1 MNDKVYADCL
11 RLLAFE
17 ENEIPQILPDWRMA
31 AEKLGLSKED
41 VEHATNEWIP
51 QNWEVDHLGSRMA
64 MGAFLREAI
73 DLCKATEYK
82 KRGVKI
88 VYGILPAFTTN
99 YLAIKNAGGDKVY
112 VSFPDIFLV
121 NVLNGLFHKIDPFL
135 DAAET
140 EGGIVYGCR
149 HCALNKTRITA
160 RMKDVIPSPDVI
172 WTWGFNCDEG
182 PKTDEYINCY
192 IDPNWE
198 VEITRI
204 PHDTHFGEEDDKN
217 VERISYLAEQMKFSF
232 NRVQEITG
240 IKVEPEHISKAI
252 KDWGRLAFKFGAL
265 QDIICKSDPVP
276 FYAQLLALFQDV
288 LWLPFNTP
296 LTHIENAT
304 DITIKE
310 GRQRVRDGIGILPKG
325 SPKLGSYFVSP
336 NVPWIAQLFKEN
348 GIASTF
354 SLVVAVAE
362 RQLKPPSFEDPYMA
376 SGEQWLRASIGMN
389 LGLEVEDSIQKVQSF
404 KPDAM
409 VMGFFDFDR
418 WLGAHQKIMA
428 KLVEERTGV
437 PHFYL
442 ESDFW
447 EDRDYSPEA
456 LRTRIESISQVI
468 KMRKMETAGAALPA

>member
-41 VEHATNEWIP
+41 VEHATKEWIP
-51 QNWEVDHLGSRMA
+51 QNWDTTSLGTCKVL
-64 MGAFLREAI
+64 GAHIREAI

-82 KRGVKI
+82 KQGVKI
-88 VYGILPAFTTN
+88 VYGILPAMITN
-99 YLAIKNAGGDKVY
+99 YLAIKKAGGDKVY
-112 VSFPDIFLV
+112 VNFPDIFLV
-121 NVLNGLFHKIDPFL
+121 YVLNCIFHKIDPFL
-135 DAAET
+135 EAAET
-140 EGGIVYGCR
+140 EGGVVYGCR
-149 HCALNKTRITA
+149 HCALNKTRIAA
-160 RMKDVIPSPDVI
+160 RMKDIIPSPDVI

-192 IDPNWE
+192 IDPNWN

-204 PHDTHFGEEDDKN
+204 PHDTHFGDVDDQN
-217 VERISYLAEQMKFSF
+217 VERVSYLAEQMKYSF
-232 NRVQEITG
+232 NKVQEIVG
-240 IKVEPEHISKAI
+240 IEVKPEHLNAAL

-276 FYAQLLALFQDV
+276 LEGHLLGWLQGVLNYPFNLPLTYIEEATDV
-288 LWLPFNTP
+288 LL
-296 LTHIENAT
+296 
-304 DITIKE
+304 KE
-310 GRQRVRDGIGILPKG
+310 GRQRVRDGVGVAPKG
-325 SPKLGSYFVSP
+325 SPKLGAYFMP
-336 NVPWIAQLFKEN
+336 AAVPWVNRMFKDN
-348 GIASTF
+348 GIATTF
-354 SLVVAVAE
+354 SMVTSLAE

-376 SGEQWLRASIGMN
+376 AAEQWLRMAIGMN
-389 LGLEVEDSIQKVQSF
+389 LGLEVEDTVQKIETL

-418 WLGAHQKIMA
+418 WLGAHQKMMA

-447 EDRDYSPEA
+447 EDRDYGMEA

-468 KMRKMETAGAALPA
+468 TMRKMETSGEAVPT